1 MTMARFYRVCV
12 YAICKNEAK
21 FARRWMQSMS
31 EADDI
36 IVLDTGSDDSTPEL
50 LRELGAVVHSEII
63 SPWRFDAARNRSL
76 SYVPEDADIC
86 VCTDLD
92 EVFHE
97 GWREKVEAA
106 WSEGVGRLRYRYTW
120 NFNPDGSEGCVF
132 WIDKIHARHG
142 FEWIHPV
149 HEVLRYS
156 GEMPCITASAE
167 GVQLDHHADDSKP
180 RSQYLPLLE
189 MSVEESP
196 DDDRNMHYLGREYM
210 FHGQWRKCIDTLT
223 HHLQMPS
230 ATWADERCASM
241 RFIARSHEQLGEP
254 DAAERWYYRAIA
266 EAPHLREPWLE
277 LARLEYRRERWYSLV
292 AMVERALQVTER
304 PRTYINDSDSWGA
317 LPYDLASLGY
327 YYTGD
332 RKRALEYVKKALE
345 LSPDDSRLL
354 ENFRIINASISKNNG
369 V

>member
-1 MTMARFYRVCV
+1 
-12 YAICKNEAK
+12 
-21 FARRWMQSMS
+21 
-31 EADDI
+31 
-36 IVLDTGSDDSTPEL
+36 
-50 LRELGAVVHSEII
+50 
-63 SPWRFDAARNRSL
+63 
-76 SYVPEDADIC
+76 
-86 VCTDLD
+86 
-92 EVFHE
+92 
-97 GWREKVEAA
+97 
-106 WSEGVGRLRYRYTW
+106 
-120 NFNPDGSEGCVF
+120 
-132 WIDKIHARHG
+132 
-142 FEWIHPV
+142 
-149 HEVLRYS
+149 
-156 GEMPCITASAE
+156 
-167 GVQLDHHADDSKP
+167 
-180 RSQYLPLLE
+180 
-189 MSVEESP
+189 
-196 DDDRNMHYLGREYM
+196 REYM

-223 HHLQMPS
+223 RHLQMPS

-241 RFIARSHEQLGEP
+241 RFIARSHEQLGEI

-304 PRTYINDSDSWGA
+304 PRTYINDADSWGA

-332 RKRALEYVKKALE
+332 RKSALEYVKKALE